1 MDGLRLEY
9 ERKRRGRSKADMAKV
24 IGKSLNS
31 YSKKEAGTVKFS
43 DAEKLAISA
52 DLELTAEEF
61 DAIFYEGNLPKR

>member
-9 ERKRRGRSKADMAKV
+9 ERKRRGKSKADMAKV

-31 YSKKEAGTVKFS
+31 YSKKEAGTVRFS
-43 DAEKLAISA
+43 DEEKLMISA
-52 DLELTAEEF
+52 DLELTSEEF